1 MAKSKSKANKQPA
14 QIDCLGMGI
23 MPLDLL
29 FGVGRYPAAG
39 EKIDGSSLTI
49 QGGGPVP
56 NTLIGLTRLGC
67 KTSLITAVGKD
78 ILGELSVKEIIGE
91 KVNTKHLVIKRDSS
105 AVAAGF
111 VEKGSGRRTLV
122 LDRRVFVTPADLK
135 LAKYPVPRI
144 LHLDG
149 RDLEAT
155 IKLAKWGKKM
165 GAIVSFDIGS
175 IRNDVSSAFQYVDHL
190 VVADSYAYPF
200 TNVADSKAAIKK
212 LAKFGPTSVVIT
224 EGTKGQIGFEN
235 GEFHRQKAYRV
246 NTADTTG
253 AGDAFHTGYLYGLLR
268 GWNMPERLKWGSA
281 AAALNCTKMGARAG
295 LPKLNEIKKFLE
307 KNPAT
312 YD

>member
-1 MAKSKSKANKQPA
+1 
-14 QIDCLGMGI
+14 

-29 FGVGRYPAAG
+29 FGVSRYPAAG
-39 EKIDGSSLTI
+39 EKVDGLSLTI

-67 KTSLITAVGKD
+67 TTSLITAVGKD
-78 ILGELSVKEIIGE
+78 VLGELSVEEIFRE
-91 KVNTKHLVIKRDSS
+91 SVDTSHLVFKGNSS

-122 LDRRVFVTPADLK
+122 LDRRVFVAPTDLK
-135 LAKYPVPRI
+135 LANLPTPRI

-155 IKLAKWGKKM
+155 IKLARWGQKI

-175 IRNDVSSAFQYVDHL
+175 IRNDVSPVFPFVDHL

-235 GEFHRQKAYRV
+235 GEFHRQKAFRV
-246 NTADTTG
+246 STADTTG
-253 AGDAFHTGYLYGLLR
+253 AGDAFH
-268 GWNMPERLKWGSA
+268 
-281 AAALNCTKMGARAG
+281 
-295 LPKLNEIKKFLE
+295 
-307 KNPAT
+307 
-312 YD
+312 